1 MGKKFK
7 RHFIYVFLFL
17 IFFLIPSAVSAKPA
31 GDKNI
36 QVTTTTDKNGNKVVK
51 LSNSGG
57 GILQRQFST
66 SKTVHKSGQVTVKI
80 TSNNQPAAPASVG
93 GYGFSRMDA
102 SFAGNQGR
110 LLEPIYI
117 EVKSSFGSNFSNVS
131 AGASIINLSQILMNE
146 GFKNNIDPLLI
157 KIVIRYE
164 SNFNPYALSCKG
176 ASGLMQ
182 LMPGTAS
189 GLGVYDIF
197 SPFENVAGGVKYLK
211 IQLDRFGDIALALAA
226 YNAGPGAVLTYGTIP
241 PYEETQNYVQ
251 NILSDY
257 VRERAAKN
265 YAAKK
270 KTASKWEK
278 VNIPVTVEVRSHPK
292 T

>member
-1 MGKKFK
+1 ML
-7 RHFIYVFLFL
+7 LFL
-17 IFFLIPSAVSAKPA
+17 IFILIPSAVSA

-51 LSNSGG
+51 FSNSGG
-57 GILQRQFST
+57 GVLQKQFST
-66 SKTVHKSGQVTVKI
+66 SKTVNKNGQVTVKI
-80 TSNNQPAAPASVG
+80 TSNSQPPAPAASQAG
-93 GYGFSRMDA
+93 GYSFNRLDVSFS
-102 SFAGNQGR
+102 GNPGR

-117 EVKSSFGSNFSNVS
+117 EVKSSFNSNVS
-131 AGASIINLSQILMNE
+131 AVRSIVNLSQILMNE

-157 KIVIRYE
+157 KIVIKYE

-176 ASGLMQ
+176 AGGLMQ
-182 LMPGTAS
+182 LMPGTAV

-211 IQLDRFGDIALALAA
+211 YQLDRFGDIALALAA

-257 VRERAAKN
+257 MRERAAQN
-265 YAAKK
+265 YRTKK
-270 KTASKWEK
+270 KAPVKWKK